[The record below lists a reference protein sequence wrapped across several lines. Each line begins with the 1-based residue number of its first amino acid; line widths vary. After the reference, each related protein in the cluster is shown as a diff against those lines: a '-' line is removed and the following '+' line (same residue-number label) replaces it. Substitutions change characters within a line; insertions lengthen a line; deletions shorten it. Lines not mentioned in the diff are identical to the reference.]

1 MTGTGMSDLVERQ
14 VRKWEE
20 AGRIV
25 PAPRGGVAVAQPV
38 IAISREF
45 GALGSEIGRMVAYC
59 LDFEYY
65 DRKLIE
71 LIAAETHVV
80 ERMIDLVDERLQDRI
95 TNWVAEQFGRDVTNA
110 TVVRNL
116 GKVLLALAC
125 HGRAVIVGRGAQFVL
140 DPATTLR
147 VRTRASLDVRVER
160 IAVIGHLTRDQ
171 ALARIR
177 EVDAE
182 RRAFCKTAFG
192 RDVAD
197 PEAYDVVLD
206 TGSLPMDACA
216 ELVSVAFRARFG
228 AA

>member
-20 AGRIV
+20 AARIA
-25 PAPRGGVAVAQPV
+25 PGPRGGVAVAQPV

-45 GALGSEIGRMVAYC
+45 GALGSEIGRMVAYRM
-59 LDFEYY
+59 DFEYF
-65 DRKLIE
+65 DRKLVE
-71 LIAAETHVV
+71 LIAAESHVV

-95 TNWVAEQFGRDVTNA
+95 TNWVADQFGRGVTNA
-110 TVVRNL
+110 TLVRNI
-116 GKVLLALAC
+116 GRLLLTIAC

-147 VRTRASLDVRVER
+147 VRARASLDVRVER

-171 ALARIR
+171 ALARVR

-182 RRAFCKTAFG
+182 RHAFCRTAFG
-192 RDVAD
+192 REVAE
-197 PEAYDVVLD
+197 PEAYDLVLD
-206 TGSLPMDACA
+206 TGTLPMDACA
-216 ELVSVAFRARFG
+216 DLVILAFRARFG
-228 AA
+228 AS